1 MMCKENPVKE
11 RRREE
16 IGSLCDHAAAGEA
29 RGLYGAGLQ
38 RGTVWTDPW
47 QMGQLINFAGLLD
60 GERPKDAP
68 TFGSRVMWWVV
79 AGLV

>member
-1 MMCKENPVKE
+1 M
-11 RRREE
+11 RRLV
-16 IGSLCDHAAAGEA
+16 LCVITLLRGRPAVCTGPGCNGA
-29 RGLYGAGLQ
+29 RFGLTLG
-38 RGTVWTDPW
+38 R
-47 QMGQLINFAGLLD
+47 MGQLINFAGLLD